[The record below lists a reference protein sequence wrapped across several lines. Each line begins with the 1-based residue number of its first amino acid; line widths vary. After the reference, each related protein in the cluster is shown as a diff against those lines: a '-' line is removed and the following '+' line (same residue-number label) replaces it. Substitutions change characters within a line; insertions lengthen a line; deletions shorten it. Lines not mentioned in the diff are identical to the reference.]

1 MGLQRKQEKLN
12 ESWEDLCWLML
23 SYGLPESGVYS
34 LKELVVITRL
44 KLKWQIIYKYKIVQR
59 K

>member
-1 MGLQRKQEKLN
+1 MGLQRKQEKQN
-12 ESWEDLCWLML
+12 ERWEDLCWLML

-44 KLKWQIIYKYKIVQR
+44 ELKWQIIYKYKIV
-59 K
+59 